1 MKTPQFSILIPYHN
15 SQATIAETLA
25 SVMAQKVDSFEVIIA
40 DDRSTAEARAVI
52 AKLSAPDTRIRIVNA
67 ARPGP
72 SSARNTAAAAAHG
85 EILCFLDAD
94 DCLHPDALSA
104 YSQAFAE
111 NPCLGIAFGR
121 VRITPEPKQPGG
133 VVTPYCP
140 SPSFAQIAGEN
151 RVCTASNITVRKKA
165 FDDIGGFNE
174 NLVHAEDQEWL
185 ARAFVNAN
193 WRMRGLDQV
202 TLDYR
207 TSPGGLSSD
216 LKRMEQGWLQ
226 MMRAFRESAPS
237 TARGQIATARGMF
250 YRYLARRALRLGQS
264 RLDSILYM
272 AHALIAHPA
281 IIFSETR
288 RTLPTLAASVAVL
301 LFGARP
307 FRNILH

>member
-1 MKTPQFSILIPYHN
+1 MKIPQFSILIPYHN

-25 SVMAQKVDSFEVIIA
+25 SVMAQKIDSFEIIIA

-94 DCLHPDALSA
+94 DCLHPDAFKV

-121 VRITPEPKQPGG
+121 VRITPEPQKPGG
-133 VVTPYCP
+133 IVTPFCP
-140 SPSFAQIAGEN
+140 APSFAQIAGEN
-151 RVCTASNITVRKKA
+151 RVCTASNIVVRKEA
-165 FDDIGGFNE
+165 FADIGGFNE

-185 ARAFVNAN
+185 ARAFINAN

-207 TSPGGLSSD
+207 TSPDGLSSD

-226 MMRAFRESAPS
+226 MMRAFREGAP
-237 TARGQIATARGMF
+237 TIAREQIATARGMF

-264 RLDSILYM
+264 RLDSAVYM
-272 AHALIAHPA
+272 TQALIAYPSMTFREA
-281 IIFSETR
+281 R
-288 RTLPTLAASVAVL
+288 RTWATLIASLAVL
-301 LFGARP
+301 LVGARP